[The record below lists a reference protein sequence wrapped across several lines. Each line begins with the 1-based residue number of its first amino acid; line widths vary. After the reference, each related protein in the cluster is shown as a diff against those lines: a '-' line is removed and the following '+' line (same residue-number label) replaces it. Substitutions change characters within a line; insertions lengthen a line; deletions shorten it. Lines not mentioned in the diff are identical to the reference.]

1 MRSKH
6 CKSLARLSRIA
17 EQFLDQ
23 DESSSKRKEDE
34 MMSLL
39 QRCLDILETYR
50 DECRKLKNK
59 EGRLSQDEVF
69 EIYES
74 SYVYYKIVHNTVLN
88 RVPNLRQFQVVK
100 KQTNTNDRQL
110 MEIYNMLVKSLL
122 HDEKIGQ
129 IKAFLKQNS
138 KPEVEVSLKTGS
150 AISSSQLQQIIESHN
165 DSTLLI
171 DLRQRDEFSRLHI
184 DAKNVICIEPIS
196 FDTQYSDLEIE
207 RKSLITSPKEEV
219 ELFRARN
226 SFRYIVIYTN
236 EDCGK
241 HSKSFELQQQATLL
255 DLLVN
260 HSFAKPL
267 DANARVYVL
276 KAGFS
281 NWALEKRRC
290 VGADVGGNSFDRVDG
305 NGFSSAPK
313 TSSSLSPELR
323 SSIDRSAHESMSPH
337 FRQQVDE
344 QAPLKENGD
353 YLTPSLSSVSKSSS
367 PQLTPS
373 TLFSRIN
380 KSTQYPQTPQLT
392 SEGHGAHYQ
401 GPLLPVGTKASPAAS
416 QVSPLSHAPRVFT
429 TDNEGILPVK
439 MNGSTK
445 PPSQPIPSLPKFPSR
460 EISPA
465 SVSSNKYD
473 LDFAIGLENMGN
485 SCYINCIVQCLLGT
499 HELTNIFLNDSY
511 EKHINM
517 NSRLGSKGVLAK
529 YFAKLTHSMYQNA
542 SHKVNEKG
550 KPVQPMQ
557 FKMACGSVNSLFRE
571 SGQQDCQE
579 FCQFLL
585 DGLHEDLNQ
594 CGGNPPL
601 KGLSDEAEKMR
612 EKLSLRI
619 ASSIE
624 WERYLTTDF
633 SVIVDLFQGQY
644 ASQLMC
650 QVCGL
655 TSTTYQPFSV
665 LSVPVPRVKSCN
677 ILDCFKEF
685 TKVEKLEVD
694 EQWSCPRC
702 KKKQPST
709 KKLTITRL
717 PRNLIVHL
725 KRFDNM
731 LNKNN
736 VFVKYPFILD
746 LTPYWANDFD
756 GRLPPGVTEELPT
769 RGQSPPFNYK
779 LYGVASHVG
788 SLYGGHYTSYVD
800 KGPKRGWYYFDDTN
814 YRPVR
819 NATECITSSAY
830 VLFYHRVYQV

>member
-1 MRSKH
+1 MTETKSESTMTVRSKH
-6 CKSLARLSRIA
+6 CKTLARLSRIA

-23 DESSSKRKEDE
+23 DETSGKRKDDE
-34 MMSLL
+34 MMALL

-50 DECRKLKNK
+50 DECKKLKTR
-59 EGRLSQDEVF
+59 EGRLSQDELY
-69 EIYES
+69 ETYES
-74 SYVYYKIVHNTVLN
+74 AYVYYKIVHNTVLN
-88 RVPNLRQFQVVK
+88 KVPNLKQFQVVK

-122 HDEKIGQ
+122 NDEKIGQ
-129 IKAFLKQNS
+129 IKAFLKENS
-138 KPEVEVSLKTGS
+138 KPDVEMVLNTGS
-150 AISSSQLQQIIESHN
+150 TISSSHLQQLIDSHN

-171 DLRQRDEFSRLHI
+171 DLRQRGEFSKLHI
-184 DAKNVICIEPIS
+184 NARNVICIEPIS
-196 FDTQYSDLEIE
+196 FKAQYTDLEIE
-207 RKSLITSPKEEV
+207 KKSLITSPKEEID
-219 ELFRARN
+219 LFRARDTFKFIVLYTSEDKESHSR
-226 SFRYIVIYTN
+226 SF
-236 EDCGK
+236 D
-241 HSKSFELQQQATLL
+241 LQQQTILL
-255 DLLVN
+255 DLLIN

-267 DANARVYVL
+267 NANTRVYVL

-281 NWALEKRRC
+281 NWVSEGRQC
-290 VGADVGGNSFDRVDG
+290 IGEEHYGSYTNGATFPELNSSIGGSLKIRQDIQEQPPLLS
-305 NGFSSAPK
+305 NGAYLSASSA
-313 TSSSLSPELR
+313 
-323 SSIDRSAHESMSPH
+323 
-337 FRQQVDE
+337 
-344 QAPLKENGD
+344 
-353 YLTPSLSSVSKSSS
+353 SSS
-367 PQLTPS
+367 PHLSPS
-373 TLFSRIN
+373 NHYSRLN
-380 KSTQYPQTPQLT
+380 RSTQYPQTPQLT
-392 SEGHGAHYQ
+392 AGSNGAQYP
-401 GPLLPVGTKASPAAS
+401 GPLLPIDNA
-416 QVSPLSHAPRVFT
+416 VSSMANHIPKLRAPRVFT
-429 TDNEGILPVK
+429 TDNEAIVPVK
-439 MNGSTK
+439 MNGLSK
-445 PPSQPIPSLPKFPSR
+445 PPSQAIPSLPKFPSR
-460 EISPA
+460 ESSPA
-465 SVSSNKYD
+465 LGSANKYD
-473 LDFAIGLENMGN
+473 LDFAVGLENMGN

-499 HELTNIFLNDSY
+499 HELTNIFLNKSY
-511 EKHINM
+511 ERHINM

-529 YFAKLTHSMYQNA
+529 YFAKLTFSMYQNA
-542 SHKVNEKG
+542 SHKLNEKG
-550 KPVQPMQ
+550 KPVQPME
-557 FKMACGSVNSLFRE
+557 FKMACGTINSLFRE

-601 KGLSDEAEKMR
+601 KELSDEAEKMR

-624 WERYLTTDF
+624 WERFLTTDF

-644 ASQLMC
+644 ASQLRC

-665 LSVPVPRVKSCN
+665 LSVPVPHAKSCN
-677 ILDCFKEF
+677 IIDCFKEF
-685 TKVEKLEVD
+685 TKVEKLETD

-717 PRNLIVHL
+717 PRNLIIHL

-731 LNKNN
+731 MNKNN
-736 VFVKYPFILD
+736 VFVKYPFTLD

-800 KGPKRGWYYFDDTN
+800 KGPKRGWCYFDDTSF
-814 YRPVR
+814 RPVR
-819 NATECITSSAY
+819 NATECITPNAY
-830 VLFYHRVYQV
+830 VLFYHRVYQI